1 MPTPREHLLDELHA
15 RLGYRRM
22 SLVWAKVEIILGLL
36 AAIVGLA
43 LVMGAVHQPLA
54 DLPWSLAAAGVVL
67 FVLGG
72 YLTLAGHR
80 SHLYKAASERMAL
93 LVEEIRRTGNDTV
106 VSAQHR

>member
-1 MPTPREHLLDELHA
+1 MAHPREHLLDDLHA

-22 SLVWAKVEIILGLL
+22 NLVWAKAEIGLGLFAL
-36 AAIVGLA
+36 ALGLA
-43 LVMGAVHQPLA
+43 LLVKTTGELY
-54 DLPWSLAAAGVVL
+54 AALGIAL

-93 LVEEIRRTGNDTV
+93 LVEEIRRTGTDTV
-106 VSAQHR
+106 VNTGPR